1 MTRLLAAT
9 FACLA
14 LLWAPLAHAKLPQ
27 RPAGPVYDGASII
40 PDDVEA
46 QIDAK
51 LRALSK
57 ETGKTL
63 VVATVPT
70 LDDMEVE
77 EYAVKLFETWGVGD
91 AEKDE
96 GALILVAPNE
106 RRTRIEVG
114 LGSEGILP
122 DALAGRIIDQQMI
135 PRFKEGDYGSGI
147 AAAADAVSE
156 QLRREPTDAKAVA
169 AAAERAKRQGGEDD
183 GGEIG
188 LVLFWLFV
196 LFFLIIPTI
205 ISFTR
210 GGKKYRGKRRKDD
223 DDDDDWGGPVII
235 WGGSGGGSSWG
246 GSSSS
251 SWGGGGFG
259 GGGGGFGGFGGGM
272 SGGGGASGGW

>member
-1 MTRLLAAT
+1 MNRLFAAT
-9 FACLA
+9 FALTL
-14 LLWAPLAHAKLPQ
+14 LLWGAIAHAALPA
-27 RPAGPVYDGASII
+27 RPVGPVYDGAGVI
-40 PDDVEA
+40 PDMTEA

-63 VVATVPT
+63 VVATVPS
-70 LDDMEVE
+70 LGDMAIE
-77 EYAVKLFETWGVGD
+77 EYAVELYESWGIGD

-114 LGSEGILP
+114 LGSEGVLP

-135 PRFKEGDYGSGI
+135 PRFKEGDFGGGI
-147 AAAADAVSE
+147 AAGADAVTE
-156 QLRREPTDAKAVA
+156 QLKREPNDAKAVA
-169 AAAERAKRQGGEDD
+169 AAAERAARQDSSDD
-183 GGEIG
+183 EGEIG
-188 LVLFWLFV
+188 MVIFWLFV
-196 LFFLIIPTI
+196 FFFFILPVIM
-205 ISFTR
+205 SFAR
-210 GGKKYRGKRRKDD
+210 GGKKYRGKRRRD

-246 GSSSS
+246 GSSGSG
-251 SWGGGGFG
+251 WGGGGF
-259 GGGGGFGGFGGGM
+259 GGGGFGGFGGGM